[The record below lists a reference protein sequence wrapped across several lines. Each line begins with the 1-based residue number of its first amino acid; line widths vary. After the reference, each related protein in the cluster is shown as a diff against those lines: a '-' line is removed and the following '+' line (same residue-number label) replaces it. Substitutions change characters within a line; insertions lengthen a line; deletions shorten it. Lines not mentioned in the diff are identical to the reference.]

1 MLCFCQQLQRA
12 RGEGHHASNGIVM
25 VPVEKL
31 HSLTR
36 RLEEVESLLCDPAVV
51 SNPGKL
57 RELGRERSALEAVVL
72 AFKQWQD
79 VSRQSEDNRA
89 MLDDPELGELARAE
103 LPELEERRAKLE
115 EEISILLLPK
125 DPNDE
130 RNTILEIRAGTGG
143 EEAALFA
150 GDLLRM
156 YTRYAERR
164 GWRVELLSMSEA
176 SAGGL
181 KEAIALVTGDR
192 VFSSLKHE
200 AGVHRVQRVPTT
212 EAQGRIHTSTATVA
226 VLPEAD
232 DVDVHIDDKD
242 LKIDIA
248 AAGGPGGQG
257 VNTTNSAVQV
267 MHIPTGII
275 VKCQDERSQIKN
287 KSRALKILRSRL
299 LDLEQQKHDASIR
312 DERRTMVGS
321 GERSEKIRTYNF
333 PQNRLS
339 DHRIGLTLYELDRI
353 IEGDLEALISALVA
367 WHQARL
373 LEAARDPSN
382 ES

>member
-1 MLCFCQQLQRA
+1 
-12 RGEGHHASNGIVM
+12 M

-31 HSLTR
+31 HSLAR
-36 RLEEVESLLCDPAVV
+36 RLEEVESLLCDMTVV
-51 SNPGKL
+51 SNPARL
-57 RELGRERSALEAVVL
+57 RELGRERSSLQSLVDT
-72 AFKQWQD
+72 FRQWQN
-79 VSRQSEDNRA
+79 VSKRVAEDRA
-89 MLDDPELGELARAE
+89 ALSDPELGELARDE
-103 LPELEERRAKLE
+103 LPELEAQLAKLE
-115 EEISILLLPK
+115 EELAVLLLPK
-125 DPNDE
+125 DPNDD
-130 RNTILEIRAGTGG
+130 RNTILEVRAGTGG

-150 GDLLRM
+150 ADLVRM

-164 GWRVELLSMSEA
+164 GWRVEILSMSEA

-232 DVDVHIDDKD
+232 DVEVQIDEKD
-242 LKIDIA
+242 LRFDIA

-267 MHIPTGII
+267 THLPTGMI
-275 VKCQDERSQIKN
+275 VKCQDERSQLKN

-299 LDLEQQKHDASIR
+299 LDLEQQKQAESLR
-312 DERRTMVGS
+312 DERRNMVG
-321 GERSEKIRTYNF
+321 GAERSEKIRTYNF

-353 IEGDLEALISALVA
+353 IEGELETIINALVS

-373 LEAARDPSN
+373 LEATKDDS
-382 ES
+382 S

>member
-1 MLCFCQQLQRA
+1 
-12 RGEGHHASNGIVM
+12 M

-31 HSLTR
+31 QSLAR
-36 RLEEVESLLCDPAVV
+36 RLEEVEALLCDPSVV
-51 SNPGKL
+51 SNPTRLKK
-57 RELGRERSALEAVVL
+57 LGRERSSIQGVVD
-72 AFKQWQD
+72 AFRHWQN
-79 VSRQSEDNRA
+79 VTKRIEEDRA
-89 MLDDPELGELARAE
+89 AMDDPDLCALAREE
-103 LPELEERRAKLE
+103 LPELEGKLSTLE
-115 EEISILLLPK
+115 QDIALLLLPK
-125 DPNDE
+125 DPNDD
-130 RNTILEIRAGTGG
+130 RNTLLEVRAGTGG

-150 GDLLRM
+150 ADLLRM
-156 YTRYAERR
+156 YSRYAEHR
-164 GWRVELLSMSEA
+164 GWRVEILSSSAA

-181 KEAIALVTGDR
+181 KEAIALVSGDR

-212 EAQGRIHTSTATVA
+212 ESQGRIHTSTATVA

-232 DVDVHIDDKD
+232 DVDVQIDDKD
-242 LKIDIA
+242 LRFDIA

-267 MHIPTGII
+267 THLPTGLI
-275 VKCQDERSQIKN
+275 VKCQDERSQLKN

-299 LDLEQQKHDASIR
+299 LDLEQQRQADSVR

-321 GERSEKIRTYNF
+321 AERSEKIRTYNF
-333 PQNRLS
+333 PQNRIS

-353 IEGDLEALISALVA
+353 IEGELDSIVNALVA

-373 LEAARDPSN
+373 LEATRETNGRSDP
-382 ES
+382 

>member
-1 MLCFCQQLQRA
+1 
-12 RGEGHHASNGIVM
+12 M

-31 HSLTR
+31 HSLAR
-36 RLEEVESLLCDPAVV
+36 RLEEVEALLCEMAVV
-51 SNPGKL
+51 SNPARL
-57 RELGRERSALEAVVL
+57 RELGRERSSLQPLVA
-72 AFKQWQD
+72 AFRRWED
-79 VSRQSEDNRA
+79 VSKRVAEDRA
-89 MLDDPELGELARAE
+89 ALSDPELGELAREE
-103 LPELEERRAKLE
+103 LPELEAQLAKLE
-115 EEISILLLPK
+115 EEIAVLLLPK
-125 DPNDE
+125 DPNDD
-130 RNTILEIRAGTGG
+130 RNTLLEVRAGTGG

-150 GDLLRM
+150 ADLLRM

-164 GWRVELLSMSEA
+164 GWRVELLSTSEA

-181 KEAIALVTGDR
+181 KEAVALVTGDR

-232 DVDVHIDDKD
+232 DVDVQIDEKD

-257 VNTTNSAVQV
+257 VNTTNSAVQIT
-267 MHIPTGII
+267 HIPTGMI
-275 VKCQDERSQIKN
+275 VKCQDERSQLKN

-299 LDLEQQKHDASIR
+299 LDLEQQRQAESLR
-312 DERRTMVGS
+312 DERRTMVG
-321 GERSEKIRTYNF
+321 GAERSEKIRTYNF

-339 DHRIGLTLYELDRI
+339 DHRIGLTLYELDRV
-353 IEGDLEALISALVA
+353 IEGDLDGIINALVA

-373 LEAARDPSN
+373 LEAARGDTSEASP
-382 ES
+382 

>member
-1 MLCFCQQLQRA
+1 
-12 RGEGHHASNGIVM
+12 M

-31 HSLTR
+31 QSLSR
-36 RLEEVESLLCDPAVV
+36 RLEEVESLLCDLTVV
-51 SNPGKL
+51 SNPTRL
-57 RELGRERSALEAVVL
+57 RELGRERSSIQAVVD
-72 AFKQWQD
+72 AFKHWQD
-79 VSRQSEDNRA
+79 VSRHIEEDRA
-89 MLDDPELGELARAE
+89 VLDDPELGELAKEE
-103 LPELEERRAKLE
+103 LPELEARRTALE
-115 EEISILLLPK
+115 ADLAILLLPK

-130 RNTILEIRAGTGG
+130 RNTILEIRGGTGG

-150 GDLLRM
+150 ADLLRM
-156 YTRYAERR
+156 YTRYSERR
-164 GWRVELLSMSEA
+164 GWRVELLSLSEA

-242 LKIDIA
+242 LRFDIA

-267 MHIPTGII
+267 THLPTGLI

-299 LDLEQQKHDASIR
+299 LDLEQQKQAASVR

-333 PQNRLS
+333 PQNRLT
-339 DHRIGLTLYELDRI
+339 DHRIGLTLYELDRL
-353 IEGDLEALISALVA
+353 IEGDLDSLISALVA

-373 LEAARDPSN
+373 LEASRDP

>member
-1 MLCFCQQLQRA
+1 
-12 RGEGHHASNGIVM
+12 M

-31 HSLTR
+31 QNLAR
-36 RLEEVESLLCDPAVV
+36 RLEEVEALLCDMSVV
-51 SNPGKL
+51 SDPTRLRKL
-57 RELGRERSALEAVVL
+57 GQERGSLLGVVD
-72 AFKQWQD
+72 AFRHWQD
-79 VSRQSEDNRA
+79 VTKRIEEDRA
-89 MLDDPELGELARAE
+89 AMDDPDLCSLVREE
-103 LPELEERRAKLE
+103 LPELEGKLSTIE
-115 EEISILLLPK
+115 KDIALLLLPK
-125 DPNDE
+125 DPNDD
-130 RNTILEIRAGTGG
+130 RNTLLEVRAGTGG

-150 GDLLRM
+150 ADLLRM
-156 YTRYAERR
+156 YSRYAEHR
-164 GWRVELLSMSEA
+164 GWRVEILSSSAA

-181 KEAIALVTGDR
+181 KEAIALVSGDR

-212 EAQGRIHTSTATVA
+212 EAQGRIHTSTATIA

-232 DVDVHIDDKD
+232 DVEVQIDEKD
-242 LKIDIA
+242 LRFDIA

-267 MHIPTGII
+267 THLPTGLI
-275 VKCQDERSQIKN
+275 VKCQDERSQLKN

-299 LDLEQQKHDASIR
+299 LDLEQQRQADSVR

-321 GERSEKIRTYNF
+321 AERSEKIRTYNF
-333 PQNRLS
+333 PQNRIS

-353 IEGDLEALISALVA
+353 MEGDLDSIVNALVA

-373 LEAARDPSN
+373 LEATREPNGRS
-382 ES
+382 SP